1 MRIQNRAFLFFP
13 QFLCIFYERFMR
25 LLFAVFK
32 RDEVSESI
40 KTKIYLNEF
49 DKSLINLVKRYL
61 NVAPPTHFPFPLPT

>member
-32 RDEVSESI
+32 RDDLSESI
-40 KTKIYLNEF
+40 KTKIYSNEF